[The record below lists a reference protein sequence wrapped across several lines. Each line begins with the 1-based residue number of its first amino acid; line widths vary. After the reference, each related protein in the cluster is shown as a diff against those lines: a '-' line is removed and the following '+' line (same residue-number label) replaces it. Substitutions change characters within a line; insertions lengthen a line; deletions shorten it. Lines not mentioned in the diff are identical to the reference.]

1 MAYLAFPKELYVDY
15 FLLPIPSFLGY
26 KQPIDINNVIKCYN
40 INSSTKHI
48 TMKTLNSTFG
58 RIAIMMIAVFSIS
71 AFATRET
78 KNDINLESN
87 AMMIADWQWA
97 KEYTMAYIAAMPESG
112 INLKPTDSVR
122 SFAEQMLH
130 LTSANVGFTAQV
142 TGLPP
147 TIEDVRGLE
156 KNESYKNKAAL
167 TELVGKGYD
176 YVIASLEATSND
188 KLNEEI
194 TLFGQFEMTGA
205 DAMHKAFIHQN
216 HHRGQTAVYIRLAEG
231 TPAPMKLF

>member
-1 MAYLAFPKELYVDY
+1 
-15 FLLPIPSFLGY
+15 
-26 KQPIDINNVIKCYN
+26 
-40 INSSTKHI
+40 
-48 TMKTLNSTFG
+48 MKLMNSTFG
-58 RIAIMMIAVFSIS
+58 RIAMLMIAVFTIS

-78 KNDINLESN
+78 RNDIDPEGN
-87 AMMIADWQWA
+87 AMMVADWQWA
-97 KEYTMAYIAAMPESG
+97 KEYTMAYIAAMPETG

-147 TIEDVRGLE
+147 AIEDVRGLE

-167 TELVGKGYD
+167 TEVVGKGYD
-176 YVIASLEATSND
+176 YVIASLEATSSE
-188 KLNEEI
+188 KLHEKI
-194 TLFGQFEMTGA
+194 TLFGQFEMTGV

-216 HHRGQTAVYIRLAEG
+216 HHRGQTAVYIRLAG
-231 TPAPMKLF
+231 GVPAPMKLF

>member
-1 MAYLAFPKELYVDY
+1 
-15 FLLPIPSFLGY
+15 
-26 KQPIDINNVIKCYN
+26 
-40 INSSTKHI
+40 
-48 TMKTLNSTFG
+48 MKTLNSTFG
-58 RIAIMMIAVFSIS
+58 RIAIMMIAVLSIS

-78 KNDINLESN
+78 KNDNNSESY

-97 KEYTMAYIAAMPESG
+97 KEYTLAYIESMPESG

-167 TELVGKGYD
+167 TEVVGKGYD
-176 YVIASLEATSND
+176 YVIASLEATANE
-188 KLNEEI
+188 KLNEDI

-216 HHRGQTAVYIRLAEG
+216 HHRGQCAVYIRLAG
-231 TPAPMKLF
+231 GVPAPMKLF

>member
-1 MAYLAFPKELYVDY
+1 MLMIV
-15 FLLPIPSFLGY
+15 
-26 KQPIDINNVIKCYN
+26 VI
-40 INSSTKHI
+40 T
-48 TMKTLNSTFG
+48 
-58 RIAIMMIAVFSIS
+58 IS
-71 AFATRET
+71 AFASRET
-78 KNDINLESN
+78 RIEINPDNN

-167 TELVGKGYD
+167 TEVVGKGYD
-176 YVIASLEATSND
+176 YVIASLEATA
-188 KLNEEI
+188 NEKINEKI

-216 HHRGQTAVYIRLAEG
+216 HHRGQCAVYIRLAGG
-231 TPAPMKLF
+231 TPASMKLF